1 MDEEWREELLLEVD
15 GDDDDHQIPVL
26 NKDGVM
32 TMKKI
37 EHKEKENGQ
46 SKVEKKYGSSLLGLF
61 LEYLDRV
68 DAFYQQVAQFLKSTE
83 PDQEHYIHSYLNQ
96 WRRTKGYRW
105 YRTVPLRGDI
115 ARYRWTYIPDEGL
128 GPWSRQQAFEE
139 AWTWYFLGI
148 WLMPARGNLYF
159 NLSLLLQTKTIS
171 TGYDFHKLYLSTR
184 SLMVRRNGFLN
195 AREGMLALFEGNRRW
210 MNKLIESKQTKKDKK
225 KQLRQTMDQDYHTLV
240 PGLFIKLHGMLFTK
254 IGLDEFA
261 KTRRL
266 FFDNLFPRTITHS
279 IDISNQDIIK
289 PLPSDENFLSAAE
302 LFWLETAI
310 LCLSSLY
317 SYDYSNSKLTKA
329 ISDYHHSIFN
339 KTSASEDGRLIQELQ
354 DNVLFAYAI
363 DTSCQI
369 AVECFRRCLDPELPR
384 TQTPVLPQLPN
395 IPLRLNDEFLFGGKT
410 VTPNSAAHEQ
420 ERQGAETE
428 SWLIYIEI
436 LLQWIVLNGVCLR
449 SNNMPSFWEQ
459 LISDIE
465 YDLVSRESR
474 LHNDRHQSLISPAF
488 WPLLIQFLN
497 HLISQLPHE
506 LLHEVLNKHF
516 VDEEDDDQHQEKA
529 NENVSREERQLILDI
544 QKFLGDTPSLPEEH
558 HLRGLGWID
567 EAFGRV
573 LKLKEDKPKAEH
585 QPEGLDTT
593 MRRKIKI
600 IDYGFILVKHLKDI
614 LYYDPVDQA
623 IVVPSSIKERIV
635 NRVYKEQEKDKTI
648 ESLYDDEEEQ
658 EVPTIVAEMDD
669 DVLLSTDKTD
679 LSDEEEEDDIMTQLK
694 KRREQLQSMV
704 TADIESNYYRR
715 LPARAKERE
724 NRLNY
729 LRERILPDKTVLVL
743 DTNCFIGHL
752 EHIRKL
758 IASEKWSIIVPLVV
772 ITELDGLATNTQ
784 RLGTMAGEAIKLIE
798 STLATKSKKSNL
810 LRVQT
815 SHNSF
820 MNNISIRS
828 EQFVFGES
836 DKNLDD
842 LVLSCCLWWISQKNQ
857 RGDVVPVCLVTGDR
871 NLSVKARARD
881 VEVVPV
887 SAIMRL
893 TPK

>member
-1 MDEEWREELLLEVD
+1 M
-15 GDDDDHQIPVL
+15 
-26 NKDGVM
+26 
-32 TMKKI
+32 
-37 EHKEKENGQ
+37 
-46 SKVEKKYGSSLLGLF
+46 
-61 LEYLDRV
+61 YLYNRK
-68 DAFYQQVAQFLKSTE
+68 AHFSFFLK
-83 PDQEHYIHSYLNQ
+83 
-96 WRRTKGYRW
+96 
-105 YRTVPLRGDI
+105 
-115 ARYRWTYIPDEGL
+115 
-128 GPWSRQQAFEE
+128 
-139 AWTWYFLGI
+139 
-148 WLMPARGNLYF
+148 
-159 NLSLLLQTKTIS
+159 
-171 TGYDFHKLYLSTR
+171 
-184 SLMVRRNGFLN
+184 
-195 AREGMLALFEGNRRW
+195 
-210 MNKLIESKQTKKDKK
+210 
-225 KQLRQTMDQDYHTLV
+225 
-240 PGLFIKLHGMLFTK
+240 
-254 IGLDEFA
+254 
-261 KTRRL
+261 
-266 FFDNLFPRTITHS
+266 
-279 IDISNQDIIK
+279 
-289 PLPSDENFLSAAE
+289 
-302 LFWLETAI
+302 
-310 LCLSSLY
+310 
-317 SYDYSNSKLTKA
+317 
-329 ISDYHHSIFN
+329 
-339 KTSASEDGRLIQELQ
+339 
-354 DNVLFAYAI
+354 
-363 DTSCQI
+363 
-369 AVECFRRCLDPELPR
+369 
-384 TQTPVLPQLPN
+384 
-395 IPLRLNDEFLFGGKT
+395 
-410 VTPNSAAHEQ
+410 
-420 ERQGAETE
+420 
-428 SWLIYIEI
+428 
-436 LLQWIVLNGVCLR
+436 
-449 SNNMPSFWEQ
+449 
-459 LISDIE
+459 
-465 YDLVSRESR
+465 
-474 LHNDRHQSLISPAF
+474 
-488 WPLLIQFLN
+488 
-497 HLISQLPHE
+497 
-506 LLHEVLNKHF
+506 
-516 VDEEDDDQHQEKA
+516 
-529 NENVSREERQLILDI
+529 
-544 QKFLGDTPSLPEEH
+544 
-558 HLRGLGWID
+558 
-567 EAFGRV
+567 
-573 LKLKEDKPKAEH
+573 
-585 QPEGLDTT
+585 
-593 MRRKIKI
+593 
-600 IDYGFILVKHLKDI
+600 KHLKDI